1 MGSID
6 IMKFWLYNFKY
17 RKEMRIIKTISIRL
31 SDKLHKALKFKSF
44 ETNVSIQN
52 YFVKLVK
59 QDLNFKDEDD
69 DLSDY
74 GTKQ

>member
-1 MGSID
+1 MEILD
-6 IMKFWLYNFKY
+6 IMQLWLYNCNY
-17 RKEMRIIKTISIRL
+17 RQEVRIIKTISIRL

-44 ETNVSIQN
+44 ETNISIQN
-52 YFVKLVK
+52 YFVKLAK
-59 QDLNFKDEDD
+59 QDLDFKDEDD

>member
-1 MGSID
+1 V
-6 IMKFWLYNFKY
+6 LV
-17 RKEMRIIKTISIRL
+17 IKTISIRL
-31 SDKLHKALKFKSF
+31 SDKLHKTIKLKSF
-44 ETNVSIQN
+44 ETNISIQN
-52 YFVKLVK
+52 YFVKLAK

>member
-1 MGSID
+1 M
-6 IMKFWLYNFKY
+6 LV
-17 RKEMRIIKTISIRL
+17 IKTISIRL
-31 SDKLHKALKFKSF
+31 SDKLHKTIKLKSF
-44 ETNVSIQN
+44 ETNISIQN
-52 YFVKLVK
+52 YFVKLAK